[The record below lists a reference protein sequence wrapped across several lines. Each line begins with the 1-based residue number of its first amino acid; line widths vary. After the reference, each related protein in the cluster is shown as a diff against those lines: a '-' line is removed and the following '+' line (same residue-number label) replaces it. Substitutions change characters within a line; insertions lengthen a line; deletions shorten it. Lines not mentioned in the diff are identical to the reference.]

1 MLGLQ
6 YFSFEELWTPWFMF
20 FMIAVVILYFYL
32 IGPWREKHA
41 PQEDK
46 ATMWQ
51 KIMFVAAAIMF
62 YLVQGGPFNLM
73 GHMMFTFHMIDM
85 SVSYLIVPPMLLLS
99 IPSFIWL
106 RMFAAQSWKKLSF
119 MMHPI
124 ASILMFNMLF
134 SMYHVPL
141 INDYVMTHFWLH
153 RLVYLILLVAAMLMW
168 AQIANPV
175 PAWNR
180 LTDLKKMA
188 YVFANGVLLTPACA
202 FIIFASTPMYAVYSD
217 PDTWVK
223 AMGYCVS
230 GDPSVLLEKFSG
242 PQFFNLLSSPAED
255 QQLGGIVMKLLQEF
269 MYGVILA
276 YIFFHWFKREHKDD
290 DVTNVT
296 NEAPIELPNLNKGTV

>member
-6 YFSFEELWTPWFMF
+6 YFSFEELWTPWFLF

-41 PQEDK
+41 PHADK
-46 ATMWQ
+46 ATVWQ
-51 KIMFVAAAIMF
+51 KIMFVSAAVMF
-62 YLVQGGPFNLM
+62 YLVQGGPFSLL

-99 IPSFIWL
+99 VPPFIWQ
-106 RMFAAQSWKKLSF
+106 RMLAAQGWKKLRF
-119 MMHPI
+119 MTHPI
-124 ASILMFNMLF
+124 AAILTFNMLF
-134 SMYHVPL
+134 SLYHVPL
-141 INDYVMTHFWLH
+141 LNDYVMTHFWLH
-153 RLVYLILLVAAMLMW
+153 RLVYFILLVAAMLMW

-175 PAWNR
+175 PEWNR

-202 FIIFASTPMYAVYSD
+202 FIIFASTPMYAVYSN

-230 GDPSVLLEKFSG
+230 DPSQLLTLFDG
-242 PQFFNLLSSPAED
+242 PQFFNLLGSPEED

-290 DVTNVT
+290 DVTNAT
-296 NEAPIELPNLNKGTV
+296 NEAPIELPNMNKGTV